1 MGRQI
6 IVLHDLASST
16 QSPLICS
23 IGLIAQSTN
32 LETCSSFWEAWTNT
46 REYVRPI
53 NVCFFVESS
62 SLQGTPRI
70 MAASNA
76 AEGCPAYS
84 EVDHGTSQ
92 RIVAEEDYQPQ
103 DTLYPSSPPGFSSSE
118 EEIPRGRKRRRF
130 SYTMAKRSAG
140 EAHGL
145 RNISFPPSDTRDPS
159 RKRSQSPAKTRNQL
173 ELCTPPVIHKSADY
187 QPQHPV
193 TRSRIKKFVQELSD
207 ETRIFTAAEKVST
220 AVSRIVAVSRVLI
233 DVYD

>member
-1 MGRQI
+1 
-6 IVLHDLASST
+6 
-16 QSPLICS
+16 
-23 IGLIAQSTN
+23 
-32 LETCSSFWEAWTNT
+32 
-46 REYVRPI
+46 
-53 NVCFFVESS
+53 
-62 SLQGTPRI
+62 